1 MSMTNLLFLWMY
13 IYSCC
18 FPFLHIKEK
27 STWAI
32 KYDTRSY
39 DVSVIY
45 VSARKSLS
53 YRYKN
58 TARTKDFKD
67 CTDFLNSVEFICLYL
82 FYVVVLLRGTNEIT
96 LVFRRIETFIGDEK
110 TLSQVRN
117 RLNREIW
124 FCKDFTPAGV
134 TILKWNLT
142 RYLIIRSN
150 YDWKIVVVKMKCF
163 ARNLYYL
170 CCIHWNHH
178 WSSLLLYNF
187 RTNVRTN
194 YDI

>member
-13 IYSCC
+13 IYCC

-58 TARTKDFKD
+58 SARTKDFKD

-96 LVFRRIETFIGDEK
+96 LVFRRIESFIGDEK

-142 RYLIIRSN
+142 RYLIIREAITIGN
-150 YDWKIVVVKMKCF
+150 RVVKMKCF